1 MKTNQDYI
9 CEEVSA
15 ILARYVNEGAT
26 MREIIAA
33 LDDAK
38 SEAPFILAKRVAA

>member
-9 CEEVSA
+9 ADEIGA
-15 ILARYVNEGAT
+15 IIARYAAQGAT